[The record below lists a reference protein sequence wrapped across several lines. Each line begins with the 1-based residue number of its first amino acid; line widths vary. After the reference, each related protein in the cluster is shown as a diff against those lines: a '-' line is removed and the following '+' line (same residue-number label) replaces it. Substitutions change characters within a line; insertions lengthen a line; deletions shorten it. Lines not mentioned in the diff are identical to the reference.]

1 MSDPFVLFVMAIL
14 LCGTLEYLTSY
25 FMEKAFKARW
35 WDYSQR
41 KFNINGRICLGTI
54 IPFGIL
60 GLFISY
66 VSNPFLLGKIQEIPE
81 LWLNILFWSLL
92 AIFVVDN
99 IVSGI
104 VVRFLKKT
112 EVSVSKKEDNTE
124 EITKQV
130 REILDQKSALHRR
143 LMNAYPKLQ
152 AVKIKFKEEKEKIK
166 KQAKE
171 QKDEITAKVEGT
183 AKEVSKRVSSAGKIV
198 TDKVKG
204 VGNAGKMVT
213 DKVKG
218 VTKIEK
224 KKKEEDLLIMFADM
238 DKLKYINDHYG
249 HEYGDEAIKL
259 IASAI
264 LHNIPE
270 PSIPIRMGGDEFLI
284 MNQSIP
290 EEKAEVLIHKIQDEI
305 QTQAE
310 QKNLPFEISFSIGCI
325 RTDRNTGKNL
335 DEYVKEA
342 DEIMYQEKSR
352 KKLNRME

>member
-1 MSDPFVLFVMAIL
+1 M
-14 LCGTLEYLTSY
+14 
-25 FMEKAFKARW
+25 
-35 WDYSQR
+35 
-41 KFNINGRICLGTI
+41 
-54 IPFGIL
+54 
-60 GLFISY
+60 FISY

-81 LWLNILFWSLL
+81 LWLNILFWFLL

-171 QKDEITAKVEGT
+171 QKDEITAKVEVT

-204 VGNAGKMVT
+204 V
-213 DKVKG
+213 
-218 VTKIEK
+218 TKIEK
-224 KKKEEDLLIMFADM
+224 KKKEEKKHI
-238 DKLKYINDHYG
+238 
-249 HEYGDEAIKL
+249 DEN
-259 IASAI
+259 S
-264 LHNIPE
+264 
-270 PSIPIRMGGDEFLI
+270 G
-284 MNQSIP
+284 
-290 EEKAEVLIHKIQDEI
+290 EKIENKKSS
-305 QTQAE
+305 E
-310 QKNLPFEISFSIGCI
+310 QKN
-325 RTDRNTGKNL
+325 N
-335 DEYVKEA
+335 DEK
-342 DEIMYQEKSR
+342 
-352 KKLNRME
+352 